1 MAGHKPYATF
11 LTLLAEQ
18 ERDDAIEW
26 YAKDSLTTANKW
38 LDEFD
43 RLLDRLEI
51 NPFQYAEHLLF
62 IRKAKL
68 TTFPYSIFYAIDEVN
83 FLVEIIGV
91 QHASRDPS
99 IIRRRINF

>member
-1 MAGHKPYATF
+1 MAGHKRYTTF

-18 ERDDAIEW
+18 ERDDVIEW
-26 YAKDSLTTANKW
+26 YANHSLTTANKW

-43 RLLDRLEI
+43 RLLDRLES

-62 IRKAKL
+62 IRRAKL
-68 TTFPYSIFYAIDEVN
+68 TTYPYHIFYAIDEVN
-83 FLVEIIGV
+83 FFVEIIGV
-91 QHASRDPS
+91 QHTSRDPS